1 MWKKKTLALLTAVAM
16 AGSALQPVMA
26 QSYDRGYDNGYNG
39 YNDNNG
45 YNNNGYNNN
54 GYSDTYNNDR
64 NNNGYDDRYE
74 NGRSNAYNNDYDRYQ
89 RDRDAYERE
98 RDRYEADRSSATRFD
113 RMSYY
118 RECERQRQGNT
129 AGGAIVGALAGG
141 LLGNAISRGPQRG
154 AGTAVGAIFGGLV
167 GASVG
172 RNLDCEQRSYA
183 YDASYRGFEAGRPH
197 ARYDWRDPRGD
208 AYGYMQVG
216 DYYQDRGRRCAT
228 YTQQIWVHGRPETAT
243 GRACRQGDGTWQMI
257 S

>member
-16 AGSALQPVMA
+16 AGSAIQPVMA
-26 QSYDRGYDNGYNG
+26 QSYDRGYDNGYN
-39 YNDNNG
+39 
-45 YNNNGYNNN
+45 NNNGYNDRDNGQNGYNN
-54 GYSDTYNNDR
+54 GQNGYYDNDR
-64 NNNGYDDRYE
+64 DRYE
-74 NGRSNAYNNDYDRYQ
+74 
-89 RDRDAYERE
+89 RDRDRYEQDRN
-98 RDRYEADRSSATRFD
+98 RYEADRHAQARWD
-113 RMSYY
+113 RTAYY
-118 RECERQRQGNT
+118 RECERQRSGNT

-183 YDASYRGFEAGRPH
+183 VDASYRGFEAGRPH

-216 DYYQDRGRRCAT
+216 DYYQERGGGRRCAT
-228 YTQQIWVHGRPETAT
+228 YTQEIWVHGRPETAS
-243 GRACRQGDGTWQMI
+243 GRACRQPDGTWQMI